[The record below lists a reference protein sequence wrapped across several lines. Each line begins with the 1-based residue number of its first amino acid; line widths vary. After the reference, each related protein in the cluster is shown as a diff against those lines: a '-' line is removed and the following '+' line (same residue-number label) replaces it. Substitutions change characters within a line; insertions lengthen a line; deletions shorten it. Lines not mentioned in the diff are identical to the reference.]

1 MNKTLLIA
9 LLVLGS
15 KAALAAGG
23 HGDSHGSG
31 HDHFPWDFV
40 GYQVVNVTILIVGL
54 IYFTKDAAKKY
65 FAERHHVFVVAAEK
79 AQAARSQAEQEHTEI
94 QVKLSKLES
103 TAAESISR
111 AKAEAAEL
119 KHQLVAEA
127 EAASKKIKTEAE
139 QAARLE
145 IERAKNHLREQLIQD
160 AVVAARTQ
168 LSQKVSSDD
177 HQRLQ
182 GEFINNMQ
190 GAGR

>member
-1 MNKTLLIA
+1 MNKVFMTA
-9 LLVLGS
+9 LLTLVS
-15 KAALAAGG
+15 QAAFAAEGHGGG
-23 HGDSHGSG
+23 HEA
-31 HDHFPWDFV
+31 FPWDFV
-40 GYQVVNVTILIVGL
+40 GFQVVNVTILVVGL
-54 IYFTKDAAKKY
+54 VYFTKDAARKY
-65 FAERHHVFVVAAEK
+65 FAERHQVFVAAAQK
-79 AQAARSQAEQEHTEI
+79 AQAARSQAEAEHTEI

-160 AVVAARTQ
+160 AVVAARAQ

>member
-1 MNKTLLIA
+1 MNRTLLIA
-9 LLVLGS
+9 LLTLVS
-15 KAALAAGG
+15 QAALAAGG
-23 HGDSHGSG
+23 HGES

-54 IYFTKDAAKKY
+54 VYFTKDAAKKY

-79 AQAARSQAEQEHTEI
+79 AQAARSQAEQEHAEV

-127 EAASKKIKTEAE
+127 EAASKKMKTEAE

-160 AVVAARTQ
+160 AVAAARTQ